1 MVFDDGL
8 RCSLFRLLQTDPR
21 ISQRALAKALGVSLG
36 KANYCLKAFI
46 DRGWVR
52 PRCFQHNENKRGYA
66 YIITPEGLEAKERI
80 TVRFLQCKL
89 TEYEALQEE
98 IKELRQE
105 IQNYR
110 P

>member
-52 PRCFQHNENKRGYA
+52 PRRFQHNGNKRGYA
-66 YIITPEGLEAKERI
+66 YIITPDGLEAKERI

>member
-46 DRGWVR
+46 DKGWVR
-52 PRCFQHNENKRGYA
+52 PRCFQHNGNKRGYA
-66 YIITPEGLEAKERI
+66 YIITPDGLEAKERI